1 MESSPHRRDQQE
13 GTDFVLS
20 LEMGGNITGCTQKI
34 VMSAKEITFF
44 DFVTK
49 KLEDKKT
56 LSTNIFLM
64 CCMTN

>member
-1 MESSPHRRDQQE
+1 
-13 GTDFVLS
+13 
-20 LEMGGNITGCTQKI
+20 
-34 VMSAKEITFF
+34 MSAKEITFF

-64 CCMTN
+64 YCMTN

>member
-1 MESSPHRRDQQE
+1 MESSPHKRDQQE
-13 GTDFVLS
+13 GIDF
-20 LEMGGNITGCTQKI
+20 ERGNGRKYHRVYTKI

-64 CCMTN
+64 YCMTN